1 MVQIEDNVFEDI
13 IRSLCVNN
21 KVLAIKVV
29 AKCLGLNLK
38 ESREFIETL

>member
-38 ESREFIETL
+38 ESKEFIETL

>member
-1 MVQIEDNVFEDI
+1 MVQIEDNDFEDI

-38 ESREFIETL
+38 DSKEFIETL

>member
-13 IRSLCVNN
+13 IRSLCANN

>member
-1 MVQIEDNVFEDI
+1 MVQIEDNIFEDI

>member
-38 ESREFIETL
+38 DSKELIETL